1 MWFVLA
7 GARFLNSASSS
18 TISSLHSSALARSR
32 VILRTSSCALFHM
45 ANSSKESWPFP
56 RELPVPRPA
65 RFLFVDIGVGD
76 DLSLAGLFVSRL
88 PGRGVSQ

>member
-1 MWFVLA
+1 MSLVLA
-7 GARFLNSASSS
+7 GARFLKSASSS
-18 TISSLHSSALARSR
+18 TISSLHSSALASSR

-65 RFLFVDIGVGD
+65 RFLFVDIGVEEAV
-76 DLSLAGLFVSRL
+76 SLTEL
-88 PGRGVSQ
+88 PA